1 MSYSDLA
8 ITGASRDALNGCT
21 IRRESSK
28 LSYNIH
34 SLIPAEKAKCFKIP
48 VSILL
53 FNLTGEINIGMIIRT
68 AVVMGCCKVY
78 IIGKKK
84 YDKRTAVGAE
94 HYIDIEYITEG
105 TRGADHNKTIQ
116 EFDLLT
122 FCNERNIHPILV
134 EQGGENIE
142 EISFKEYIKGEKH
155 PCFVFGSES
164 DGLPTHILNLDLP
177 VVSIPQLG
185 AMRSLN
191 VSNAA
196 SIVIYE
202 YIRKYKKFHINF

>member
-1 MSYSDLA
+1 MPLTDDISVEKVSKLSYSDLA
-8 ITGASRDALNGCT
+8 ITGASRDAL
-21 IRRESSK
+21 
-28 LSYNIH
+28 NIH

-53 FNLTGEINIGMIIRT
+53 FNLIGEINVGMIIRT
-68 AVVMGCCKVY
+68 AAVMGCCKVY

-84 YDKRTAVGAE
+84 YDRRTTVGAD
-94 HYIDIEYITEG
+94 HYIDIEYITAG

-142 EISFKEYIKGEKH
+142 EVSFTENIRKGKH

-164 DGLPTHILNLDLP
+164 DGLPKHILNLDLP
-177 VVSIPQLG
+177 IVSIPQLG